1 MVGNN
6 ENILVEFD
14 YNNITI
20 VDPNKVVDDRGV
32 VKERYVNQEDLV
44 FYANLECKVLPRTK
58 LAVGVASNDAI
69 QTVSIASINFL
80 KPGGKEFLDNAYT
93 DELTGKESLVGKG
106 VNQPKLTQYQNP
118 NDSADKYIRQTI
130 NSGGKPGATDN
141 GLLGITSINVKQGLD
156 FLPVISVQL
165 EDVKGRALFE
175 GGDNSP
181 YAAFFNLPYPLFTLT
196 LKGYYGK
203 AVKLSLMLQNFS
215 ARYDTYSGNFKV
227 DLKFYTYKYTVLNE
241 VVMGYIYAV
250 PHMYKSRI
258 KITPIQ
264 NTQTTDKKVIDS
276 TTSLGYM
283 KIREMY
289 SEYKSKGL
297 IPDDFPEITIVQMT
311 ERIDNFVKNELDK
324 FTKQNMQPLQNVKS
338 FEESISALEGEVLT
352 YSSGEK
358 SWYNTYMDKSTAVIL
373 TNGITMYTF
382 KPEYQAIQ
390 KRKDAISKLNS
401 IVNKYKEIL
410 EGNVTLG
417 LKGSYTINGKK
428 PVQSNVPFNI
438 KLSTFYNEFAIEDID
453 FVKTYNLVKQ
463 TKETPTE
470 AQLNVFKSELTATIS
485 ATTIFN
491 TSKGDVE
498 QPEYFYFDSPT
509 NSNVQA
515 VVNTLPIIGNKSF
528 TDSIS
533 EMRKKTKTYKE
544 QIESALTEAL
554 SEMMQSSS
562 SGIGFVPNIRNVLA
576 VIFASAEAFLRLLDD
591 THSKAWNVRDSK
603 TRKDAVLKT
612 QTQGASQEA
621 ITPGIDNQPIYP
633 WPQVLKETTGSDGHE
648 IFEIA
653 YPGDLSIIDQT
664 KGYLP
669 DIWPEVEFVEE
680 YLKGV
685 LEKGHSIFTCPRG
698 LYPVNRGNNCWC
710 HYWGQGT
717 C

>member
-118 NDSADKYIRQTI
+118 KDSADKYIRQTI

-175 GGDNSP
+175 GGDNAP

-324 FTKQNMQPLQNVKS
+324 FTKQNMQKT
-338 FEESISALEGEVLT
+338 FIKIHE
-352 YSSGEK
+352 
-358 SWYNTYMDKSTAVIL
+358 NTK
-373 TNGITMYTF
+373 N
-382 KPEYQAIQ
+382 
-390 KRKDAISKLNS
+390 
-401 IVNKYKEIL
+401 
-410 EGNVTLG
+410 LG
-417 LKGSYTINGKK
+417 LS
-428 PVQSNVPFNI
+428 
-438 KLSTFYNEFAIEDID
+438 
-453 FVKTYNLVKQ
+453 
-463 TKETPTE
+463 
-470 AQLNVFKSELTATIS
+470 
-485 ATTIFN
+485 
-491 TSKGDVE
+491 
-498 QPEYFYFDSPT
+498 
-509 NSNVQA
+509 
-515 VVNTLPIIGNKSF
+515 
-528 TDSIS
+528 
-533 EMRKKTKTYKE
+533 
-544 QIESALTEAL
+544 
-554 SEMMQSSS
+554 
-562 SGIGFVPNIRNVLA
+562 
-576 VIFASAEAFLRLLDD
+576 
-591 THSKAWNVRDSK
+591 
-603 TRKDAVLKT
+603 
-612 QTQGASQEA
+612 
-621 ITPGIDNQPIYP
+621 
-633 WPQVLKETTGSDGHE
+633 
-648 IFEIA
+648 
-653 YPGDLSIIDQT
+653 
-664 KGYLP
+664 
-669 DIWPEVEFVEE
+669 
-680 YLKGV
+680 
-685 LEKGHSIFTCPRG
+685 
-698 LYPVNRGNNCWC
+698 
-710 HYWGQGT
+710 
-717 C
+717 